1 MKIFAFRKP
10 PSLTLLIIAAV
21 FAVLFIYAFRT
32 GEFLVLPSRT
42 HQGQV
47 VRKLENPRLFE
58 IWMRFSVVIAFAGS
72 SLAFLRIVPFED
84 GIAAWRST
92 IKNKVNASGASTNP
106 APLWAYAFL
115 AAFVALIVYLG
126 YVFMYR
132 E

>member
-1 MKIFAFRKP
+1 MRLFAFRKP

-21 FAVLFIYAFRT
+21 FALLFIYAFRT

-47 VRKLENPRLFE
+47 VRKMENPRLLDL
-58 IWMRFSVVIAFAGS
+58 WMLYSVVIALAGT
-72 SLAFLRIVPFED
+72 SLAFLRIVPLED
-84 GIAAWRST
+84 GIAAWKAA
-92 IKNKVNASGASTNP
+92 IKNKVNASSANTSP
-106 APLWAYAFL
+106 APPWAYAFL